1 MSSEL
6 LREAMRT
13 AWPTI
18 TPSLPYLDTINLPVP
33 KPLPNVWG
41 TLAFTVQTRRILTMG
56 SSPWIEEQGS
66 AMVVV
71 VARAGDGDG
80 PGIQAATDAMAAWD
94 GWITGTNI
102 WLQNVRA
109 PIALELET
117 LGDWMVLGVECSYRL
132 QEKKAL

>member
-6 LREAMRT
+6 LRSAMRA
-13 AWPTI
+13 AWATQ

-33 KPLPNVWG
+33 KPLPDVWG

-56 SSPWIEEQGS
+56 RSPWIEEQGS

-71 VARAGDGDG
+71 VARAGDGDAAG
-80 PGIQAATDAMAAWD
+80 VQAATDAMSAWD
-94 GWITGTNI
+94 GWISGDNI

-109 PIALELET
+109 PVALELET
-117 LGDWMVLGVECSYRL
+117 LGDWMILGVECSYRL
-132 QEKKAL
+132 QEKTAL